1 MVPNRAMQHI
11 YSSLQTLHS
20 ILLIVPSRLNPNLS
34 YIWRVTKDLAFADL
48 CHDSCSISQAES
60 HLNLVI
66 HGFFFH
72 EWSVNINPWTF
83 TFLKSGVQDNID
95 LMYVWWIVLLTSLR
109 PMPWKFSFSA
119 LIKRISFLTI
129 FTVRFFPI
137 FNYYAIFLRLIF
149 LCLTTSNILSTSFI
163 PISISVLVLQPDGWC
178 LLGSFEKSAK
188 CQYKFS

>member
-1 MVPNRAMQHI
+1 MVPNRATHQI
-11 YSSLQTLHS
+11 YSSVQILYS

-34 YIWRVTKDLAFADL
+34 YIWRVTKDLAFTDL
-48 CHDSCSISQAES
+48 SHDLCSISQAES

-72 EWSVNINPWTF
+72 EWPVNINPWPF

-95 LMYVWWIVLLTSLR
+95 LMYFWWIVLLTSLR
-109 PMPWKFSFSA
+109 PISWKFSYSA
-119 LIKRISFLTI
+119 LKKRISFLTI

-163 PISISVLVLQPDGWC
+163 PISISLLVLQPDGRS
-178 LLGSFEKSAK
+178 LLGSLEK
-188 CQYKFS
+188 